1 MVDVRIIISSTVGVL
16 VLLIRRIITRL
27 CIVSCSLLLPVLLV
41 MGGVSA
47 EQALITQGFK
57 ADDPGLVT
65 GALVSLKNP
74 SADTVELSNTTRA
87 KRLVGV
93 VSQNAF
99 LELSDSTSS
108 VQVVTSGPA
117 SILVS
122 DINGEVKAGDKISP
136 SPIAGVGMKATA
148 SGVIIGT
155 AQSDFGLSAT
165 VERAV
170 TNQSGAQET
179 VRIGFVPAQVNVAA
193 YILNDRAASTV
204 PSFLQGFA
212 NSVAGRTVSPTRVLI
227 ATLLTVLLFVGVTVL
242 LYSSVRASIISIG
255 RNPLSESALRRSLW
269 QVGLTVA
276 GVIVAGLL
284 AVYLV
289 LRL

>member
-1 MVDVRIIISSTVGVL
+1 M
-16 VLLIRRIITRL
+16 LLIRKIITRL
-27 CIVSCSLLLPVLLV
+27 CIVSCSLLLSVLLV
-41 MGGVSA
+41 MGGASA

-57 ADDPGLVT
+57 ADDPSLAR
-65 GALVSLKNP
+65 GALVSLKNT
-74 SADTVELSNTTRA
+74 SADTVELSNTARA

-93 VSQNAF
+93 ISQNAF

-155 AQSDFGLSAT
+155 AQSDLGSSST
-165 VERAV
+165 VERTV
-170 TNQSGAQET
+170 SSQSGAQQT
-179 VRIGFVPAQVNVAA
+179 VHIGLVPAQVNVAA
-193 YILNDRAASTV
+193 YILNDQADNTV

-276 GVIVAGLL
+276 VVIVAGLL